1 MISVVNHF
9 RDLKH
14 VRRRDLRSLAVMKVF
29 KHMNMIY
36 HILYMN
42 RNFNDYCTLISH
54 MFEYEHVAAGN
65 ILMTQSLGRQT
76 VYEEAYRGNYT
87 GEDTGQPFPIVSTQ
101 DEQWKEKSILFTQTC
116 RELSQ
121 LANPNLNCY
130 LDHIDRL
137 RERVSRFFYG
147 ESYALSGGRTASFPV
162 GGNFPET
169 LEIFR
174 RGTQQ
179 DRDKLWSEMASLIQ
193 ELVQV
198 MSLGNL
204 RGLLLNHWLN
214 LHYTILSRDDNMA
227 KNAFW
232 DSVFQNLRCEELFH
246 IMADVART
254 KAALSEEVNRIA
266 SCWRMQQEKIVA
278 AAMMSHPRLRPN
290 DNDIDPYLLEANIL
304 KHLLD
309 FSPN

>member
-1 MISVVNHF
+1 
-9 RDLKH
+9 L
-14 VRRRDLRSLAVMKVF
+14 
-29 KHMNMIY
+29 
-36 HILYMN
+36 
-42 RNFNDYCTLISH
+42 
-54 MFEYEHVAAGN
+54 
-65 ILMTQSLGRQT
+65 
-76 VYEEAYRGNYT
+76 
-87 GEDTGQPFPIVSTQ
+87 
-101 DEQWKEKSILFTQTC
+101 
-116 RELSQ
+116 
-121 LANPNLNCY
+121 
-130 LDHIDRL
+130 
-137 RERVSRFFYG
+137 
-147 ESYALSGGRTASFPV
+147 
-162 GGNFPET
+162 
-169 LEIFR
+169 
-174 RGTQQ
+174 
-179 DRDKLWSEMASLIQ
+179 EMASLIQ

-278 AAMMSHPRLRPN
+278 AAMMSHARLRPN